1 MDPNDEVATDMF
13 EDTAGE
19 LAQMQKDELI
29 PLIINQL
36 QFYGYAATALHLAE
50 ESGFSLPYGAS
61 ARLAELAHAGSDTKD
76 AEEEDEE
83 LVPVGNIAEDEEE
96 EDLETNGLVIDTNV
110 KTPAEPRPPPN
121 YTTWY
126 STQHRAAARCAAFTV
141 DGKYMATGS
150 RDSSIKIID
159 VGRIKSNHRDNVED
173 KAVIRTLYDHI
184 GPINELQFHP
194 NGLVL
199 ASCSEDHTIK
209 FYDLQKPAKRSF
221 KYFQDSY
228 PVRSIS
234 FHPCGEFLLSGTEHD
249 AVRMYDIQTST
260 CFTPPNP
267 SDFHSAPINCVRY
280 ASQGNMFAS
289 CSDDGSIK
297 VYDGV
302 SGRCVQ
308 MFAKA
313 HSGQPV
319 SSIRFSKNGKYLLSN
334 GLDSLG
340 RLWDLGA
347 QKQLHTF
354 EGATQKKHFST
365 VAFTSNEDY
374 VLMSDEQTSSIFC
387 WDSRTGM
394 LLKRFPGHSKY
405 NLVRA
410 VNSSPIDAAFVSC
423 GDDYRVKYWNVEL

>member
-1 MDPNDEVATDMF
+1 MP
-13 EDTAGE
+13 
-19 LAQMQKDELI
+19 KDELI
-29 PLIINQL
+29 PLIMRQL
-36 QFYGYAATALHLAE
+36 QFYGHTESARHLAE
-50 ESGFSLPYGAS
+50 ESGFSVPYGAS
-61 ARLAELAHAGSDTKD
+61 TRLAELANAGSDTKD

-83 LVPVGNIAEDEEE
+83 LVPVGNIAEDDEE
-96 EDLETNGLVIDTNV
+96 EDLETSGLAIDTNL
-110 KTPAEPRPPPN
+110 KTPEPRPPPN

-126 STQHRAAARCAAFTV
+126 STQHRAAARCAAFTI
-141 DGKYMATGS
+141 DGKYLATGS

-209 FYDLQKPAKRSF
+209 FYDLQKSAKRSF
-221 KYFQDSY
+221 KYLQDSY

-249 AVRMYDIQTST
+249 AVRMYDIQTSK

-267 SDFHSAPINCVRY
+267 SDFHSAPINCVRLGILLEY
-280 ASQGNMFAS
+280 SF
-289 CSDDGSIK
+289 DDGSIK

-354 EGATQKKHFST
+354 EGVTQKKHFST

-387 WDSRTGM
+387 WDSRTGN
-394 LLKRFPGHSKY
+394 LSTELRHSY
-405 NLVRA
+405 NNLVRS
-410 VNSSPIDAAFVSC
+410 VVSSPNDAAFVSC